1 MFFTNCRMR
10 AGPVSYTHLQHTGAK
25 QEDSTAAIT
34 AAKGTA
40 KMCIR
45 DRLSDIR
52 ERGVILRWE
61 NGPYASGYKRNES
74 LPALRMV
81 IRRMAHMRR
90 ALGLIPDG
98 ESRTRDSEEEL

>member
-1 MFFTNCRMR
+1 MAAEQAIKEDLLKYLGGLTLGP
-10 AGPVSYTHLQHTGAK
+10 AG
-25 QEDSTAAIT
+25 
-34 AAKGTA
+34 
-40 KMCIR
+40 R
-45 DRLSDIR
+45 DLVADYMALWSVKNELLSDIR